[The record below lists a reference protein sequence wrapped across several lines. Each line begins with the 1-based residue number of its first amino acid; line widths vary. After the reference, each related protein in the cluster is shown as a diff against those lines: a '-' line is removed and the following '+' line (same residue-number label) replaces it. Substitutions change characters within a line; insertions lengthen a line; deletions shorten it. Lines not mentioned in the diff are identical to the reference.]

1 MSVVLRIEGEPLDLE
16 SEAVIA
22 LSKQVAA
29 IGQFQTRLSSF
40 TNKFNLPTTAKNKTL
55 LIGSDEVYTER
66 PASLWY
72 NGVEVASNSR
82 LIIDEVSDRISVTL
96 RPGNSGFFDIIKTLK
111 LRDFDLSDFDHVWNR
126 AYIVANR
133 NNIWSDGVCYPVID
147 TGNQSAAFQVVLTKG
162 LIGGMFMKYLINRIA
177 SFYGYTMVF
186 PTDTLMDELFYPISN
201 QQVGERISDD
211 VKWRVEKDTQTFV
224 PFDLFQALQLGT
236 NLYYFDFLP
245 SSNWSDK
252 WSQYD
257 VLNILGNGTFK
268 IIRLP
273 FRGVYIGKISFDIVL
288 QGTQQLNILIRSNL
302 ASLTV
307 GGIFLGTATSTGTYT
322 FDFEFD
328 LEAYQETNLNQLTYA
343 LIWLEFLPTELLSLD
358 AITVNNLVFQCTEND
373 LPETNY
379 NRPISMQH
387 NLPDITVG
395 QLFIEFGNIT
405 GSYFD
410 VNDIEGTINVVRLN
424 DVFDGKANPYE
435 WQPKIDTAKQQ
446 VIRYSIP
453 GFGKQNVFRW
463 SDDSEKNYIVECD
476 NELLPDT
483 VDLIKSGFNSINDRV
498 WQNASLLTAY
508 FNVWDADNQRLK
520 MDGQKR
526 VMRVLSTSIIATFF
540 QDNLN
545 TGSINGFNIGVFR
558 ELDWLTLYNTRYEPI
573 IGGIIDRMLYVEIF
587 FTIDELDLIDFGF
600 ERPIY
605 LQDPNGYFYV
615 QRISEFTGRDEST
628 KFIMIKI

>member
-40 TNKFNLPTTAKNKTL
+40 TNKFNLPSTAKNKTL

-82 LIIDEVSDRISVTL
+82 LIINEVSDRISVTL

-111 LRDFDLSDFDHVWNR
+111 LREFNLSDFDHLWNR

-162 LIGGMFMKYLINRIA
+162 LIGGMFMKYLLNRIA
-177 SFYGYTMVF
+177 DFYGYSMVF
-186 PTDTLMDELFYPISN
+186 STDTLMDELFLPISD
-201 QQVGERISDD
+201 QQVGERISND
-211 VKWRVEKDTQTFV
+211 VKWVVEKTTQTFTQV
-224 PFDLFQALQLGT
+224 AANQKYQLAFDPAWT
-236 NLYYFDFLP
+236 DR
-245 SSNWSDK
+245 

-257 VLNILGNGTFK
+257 NQGSFPF
-268 IIRLP
+268 IRLP
-273 FRGVYIGKISFDIVL
+273 FRGVYIGQITFDITMAVTASVQVFIMSNLL
-288 QGTQQLNILIRSNL
+288 QPTEILI
-302 ASLTV
+302 
-307 GGIFLGTATSTGTYT
+307 GTAPSTGTYT

-328 LEAYQETNLNQLTYA
+328 LETYQETTLQQLTYA
-343 LIWLEFLPTELLSLD
+343 NIWIEFRITDFIAL
-358 AITVNNLVFQCTEND
+358 AGITVANLLFECTEND

-410 VNDIEGTINVVRLN
+410 VNDIAGTINVVSLN

-446 VIRYSIP
+446 VIRYSIS

-463 SDDSEKNYIVECD
+463 ADDSDKNYIVECD

-483 VDLIKSGFNSINDRV
+483 VNIINSGFNSINDRV

-558 ELDWLTLYNTRYEPI
+558 EMDWLTLYNTRYEPI

-587 FTIDELDLIDFGF
+587 FTIDELDLIDFDF
-600 ERPIY
+600 EKPIY

>member
-1 MSVVLRIEGEPLDLE
+1 LDLE

-40 TNKFNLPTTAKNKTL
+40 TNKFKLPSTAKNKTL

-111 LRDFDLSDFDHVWNR
+111 LREFDLSDFDHLWNR
-126 AYIVANR
+126 EYIVANKD
-133 NNIWSDGVCYPVID
+133 NIWSDGVCYPVID
-147 TGNQSAAFQVVLTKG
+147 TGNMPTLHPIVLTKG

-186 PTDTLMDELFYPISN
+186 PTDTLMDELFLPISN
-201 QQVGERISDD
+201 QQVGERISND
-211 VKWRVEKDTQTFV
+211 VKWVTEKATQTFV
-224 PFDLFQALQLGT
+224 QADSFEFFYISFD
-236 NLYYFDFLP
+236 P
-245 SSNWSDK
+245 NWTDK
-252 WSQYD
+252 WSQYYLQGS
-257 VLNILGNGTFK
+257 VPF
-268 IIRLP
+268 IRIP
-273 FRGVYIGKISFDIVL
+273 FRGLYVIRVAFDITMAIS
-288 QGTQQLNILIRSNL
+288 GYCILKLYSFNEQ
-302 ASLTV
+302 AEP
-307 GGIFLGTATSTGTYT
+307 IFTGQVPSSGSYEFT
-322 FDFEFD
+322 FEFSSD
-328 LEAYQETNLNQLTYA
+328 KYSEVVLSSLSYIDILLE
-343 LIWLEFLPTELLSLD
+343 LS
-358 AITVNNLVFQCTEND
+358 ITDFGLAGATITNLVFECIDND

-379 NRPISMQH
+379 NRPISIQH
-387 NLPDITVG
+387 NLPDITAG
-395 QLFIEFGNIT
+395 QLFVEFGNIT

-410 VNDIEGTINVVRLN
+410 VNDIAGTINVVRLN

-435 WQPKIDTAKQQ
+435 WQPKIDTARQQ
-446 VIRYSIP
+446 VIRYSIS
-453 GFGKQNVFRW
+453 GFGKQNVFKW
-463 SDDSEKNYIVECD
+463 ADDSDKNYIVECD

-483 VDLIKSGFNSINDRV
+483 VDFIKSSFIIGNDLV
-498 WQNASLLTAY
+498 WHKASLLTAY
-508 FNVWDADNQRLK
+508 FNLWDADNQRLN
-520 MDGQKR
+520 MDGVKR
-526 VMRVLSTSIIATFF
+526 VMRIRPTVILANFH

-545 TGSINGFNIGVFR
+545 TGNISGFNIGVFR
-558 ELDWLTLYNTRYEPI
+558 EMDWLTLYNTRYEPI

-587 FTIDELDLIDFGF
+587 FTIDELDLIDFDF

>member
-16 SEAVIA
+16 SDAVIA

-40 TNKFNLPTTAKNKTL
+40 TNKFNLPNTAKNKTL

-111 LRDFDLSDFDHVWNR
+111 LREFDLSDFDHVWNR

-177 SFYGYTMVF
+177 DFYGYTMVF
-186 PTDTLMDELFYPISN
+186 PTDALMNELFLPISN
-201 QQVGERISDD
+201 QQVGERLSND
-211 VKWRVEKDTQTFV
+211 VKWVTEKLTQTFTQTTS
-224 PFDLFQALQLGT
+224 FQKYRVALDPAWT
-236 NLYYFDFLP
+236 
-245 SSNWSDK
+245 DK
-252 WSQYD
+252 WSIYD
-257 VLNILGNGTFK
+257 NQSGEP

-273 FRGVYIGKISFDIVL
+273 FRGVYSGQVSFDITMSGSASV
-288 QGTQQLNILIRSNL
+288 QVFIVSNILQPFEIL
-302 ASLTV
+302 
-307 GGIFLGTATSTGTYT
+307 LGTAASTGPYT

-328 LEAYQETNLNQLTYA
+328 LETYQETDVALLSYA
-343 LIWLEFLPTELLSLD
+343 SIWLEFRLTDFFTLSG
-358 AITVNNLVFQCTEND
+358 ITIDNLVFECTEND

-410 VNDIEGTINVVRLN
+410 VNDITGTIGVIRLN

-435 WQPKIDTAKQQ
+435 WQPKIDISKQQ
-446 VIRYSIP
+446 VIRYAIP

-463 SDDSEKNYIVECD
+463 ADDSDKNIIIQCD
-476 NELLPDT
+476 NSLLPDT
-483 VDLIKSGFNSINDRV
+483 VDLVKFSFLIGNDRV
-498 WQNASLLTAY
+498 WQSASLLTAF

-526 VMRVLSTSIIATFF
+526 VFRIRPTVILANFH

-545 TGSINGFNIGVFR
+545 TGNISGFNIGVFR

-587 FTIDELDLIDFGF
+587 FTIDELDLIDFDF

>member
-82 LIIDEVSDRISVTL
+82 LIIDEVSDNISVTL

-111 LRDFDLSDFDHVWNR
+111 LREFDLSDFDHLWNR

-147 TGNQSAAFQVVLTKG
+147 TGNQSASFQVVLTKG

-186 PTDTLMDELFYPISN
+186 PTDTLMNELFLSISN
-201 QQVGERISDD
+201 QQVGERLSNDI
-211 VKWRVEKDTQTFV
+211 KWAVEKDTQTV
-224 PFDLFQALQLGT
+224 TMTVTQVEPFELDFQISSQW
-236 NLYYFDFLP
+236 NDRWNYYD
-245 SSNWSDK
+245 NV
-252 WSQYD
+252 QY
-257 VLNILGNGTFK
+257 GHP
-268 IIRLP
+268 IIRIP
-273 FRGVYIGKISFDIVL
+273 FRGTYRGFVSFDI
-288 QGTQQLNILIRSNL
+288 TL
-302 ASLTV
+302 A
-307 GGIFLGTATSTGTYT
+307 ATSTARLRLIRTFGESSLILADITTSGTYSYD
-322 FDFEFD
+322 FDFSLETYSDTD
-328 LEAYQETNLNQLTYA
+328 LDLLFAA
-343 LIWLEFLPTELLSLD
+343 AVWLELELTD
-358 AITVNNLVFQCTEND
+358 FTVLASATIDNLVFQCTEND

-395 QLFIEFGNIT
+395 QLFVEFGNIT

-410 VNDIEGTINVVRLN
+410 VNDIAGTINVVRLN
-424 DVFDGKANPYE
+424 DVFNGKANPYE

-446 VIRYSIP
+446 VIRYSIS

-463 SDDSEKNYIVECD
+463 ADDSDKNYIVECD

-483 VDLIKSGFNSINDRV
+483 VNIINSGFNIGFERAWAGNVILSAVYEVWDLEKQRIIFSGSQKPIVMRIN
-498 WQNASLLTAY
+498 ATTLTAN
-508 FNVWDADNQRLK
+508 FVETIPNSGNI
-520 MDGQKR
+520 
-526 VMRVLSTSIIATFF
+526 T
-540 QDNLN
+540 N
-545 TGSINGFNIGVFR
+545 FNIGVFR
-558 ELDWLTLYNTRYEPI
+558 EMDWLTLYNTRYEPI
-573 IGGIIDRMLYVEIF
+573 IGGIIDRMLYLEIF
-587 FTIDELDLIDFGF
+587 FTIDELDLIDFDF

>member
-82 LIIDEVSDRISVTL
+82 LIIDEVSDNISVTL

-111 LRDFDLSDFDHVWNR
+111 LREFDLSDFDHLWNR
-126 AYIVANR
+126 AYIVANKD
-133 NNIWSDGVCYPVID
+133 NIWSDGVCYPVID

-186 PTDTLMDELFYPISN
+186 PTDTLMNELFLPISN

-211 VKWRVEKDTQTFV
+211 VKWVVEKDTQTFV
-224 PFDLFQALQLGT
+224 IPTAFNNDLLVAFDLDT
-236 NLYYFDFLP
+236 SFDDV
-245 SSNWSDK
+245 WSIVDT
-252 WSQYD
+252 SGSTD
-257 VLNILGNGTFK
+257 F
-268 IIRLP
+268 IRLP
-273 FRGVYIGKISFDIVL
+273 FRGKYKIRVTADLVLGGATSVGFIV
-288 QGTQQLNILIRSNL
+288 GDFT
-302 ASLTV
+302 AFTV
-307 GGIFLGTATSTGTYT
+307 GQFATSDGAYVWEGEFSNETYS
-322 FDFEFD
+322 
-328 LEAYQETNLNQLTYA
+328 ETDVFNQLARLYIRVVA
-343 LIWLEFLPTELLSLD
+343 PTG
-358 AITVNNLVFQCTEND
+358 ATVTINNLIFQCTEND

-410 VNDIEGTINVVRLN
+410 VNDITGTIGLIRLN
-424 DVFDGKANPYE
+424 DVFDSKANPNE

-463 SDDSEKNYIVECD
+463 ADDSDKNYIVECD

-483 VDLIKSGFNSINDRV
+483 VDLVKSGFNSSNDAT
-498 WQNASLLTAY
+498 WANEPPIGAPSY
-508 FNVWDADNQRLK
+508 FQLFDVVTVLVQLWDADNARLK
-520 MDGQKR
+520 LDGVKR
-526 VMRVLSTSIIATFF
+526 VCRVIPQPIPQSLNFFQNTPNQGIVSTYNVATFA
-540 QDNLN
+540 L
-545 TGSINGFNIGVFR
+545 
-558 ELDWLTLYNTRYEPI
+558 LDWLTLYNTRYEPI

-587 FTIDELDLIDFGF
+587 FTIDELDLIDFDF